1 MAAIKTQIGDDFI
14 DHVVDAPDFESSV
27 ARQEKTVA
35 NLRRALEANPTELL
49 QADLGRALQRLSEW
63 YRWQGRYEESLPLK
77 DEAIGI
83 WAELKR
89 DRARTLVQLQK
100 ALTLH
105 LAGDKESAYTR
116 FELLFPRVTGREE
129 LQNYL
134 DFAHE
139 WRGLCYARDGKFD
152 EALSD
157 LQEALRLRIERGN
170 QSHIEETQ
178 VIVDRLK
185 TLTTNS

>member
-1 MAAIKTQIGDDFI
+1 MAAVKTKVGDDFI
-14 DHVVDAPDFESSV
+14 DHVVDAPDFETSI

-35 NLRRALEANPTELL
+35 NLRKSFEANPTELL
-49 QADLGRALQRLSEW
+49 QADLGRAVQRLSEW
-63 YRWQGRYEESLPLK
+63 YRWQGRYDESLPLK

-89 DRARTLVQLQK
+89 ERARTLVQLQK

-134 DFAHE
+134 DFAYE
-139 WRGLCYARDGKFD
+139 WRGLCYARDGRID

-157 LQEALRLRIERGN
+157 LRCALSLRKERGN
-170 QSHIEETQ
+170 QGHVEETQ
-178 VIVDRLK
+178 SIVERLENLA
-185 TLTTNS
+185 TDS